1 MAFLPYFSVRCV
13 RLLRVTTASPFPRS
27 EPFVFRPKSTS
38 YDPSETPTVPPH
50 VGCVGRLFF
59 SIGRPVD
66 RRRRRRRAT
75 HLRPSVPSN
84 PASTRA
90 RDEPDEPSA
99 SSSARRMDGL
109 TNRWMPIRRRRVFF
123 PSTPASRLLDRLL
136 DRFLDRPNERAD
148 RRADRPNARA
158 DRNLSSTRQRQR
170 ANRTE
175 PNRARGSVASPNAST
190 GPILP
195 VRSRRPFGSSVRVI
209 VVYTPIP
216 RYRYKQNKKAKH
228 ASFERAIARSFS
240 ASSRRER
247 DLDFFHA
254 GGFFGRD
261 RLTYRQTD
269 GMN

>member
-13 RLLRVTTASPFPRS
+13 RLLRVTTASPFPRP

-38 YDPSETPTVPPH
+38 YDPSEAPTVPPH

-66 RRRRRRRAT
+66 RRRRRRTRRRRAT

-99 SSSARRMDGL
+99 SSSARRMDGRTCGWMDGL

-136 DRFLDRPNERAD
+136 DRRLLDRPNERTPV
-148 RRADRPNARA
+148 RADRPTERPRRPKPFEYPPASAREP
-158 DRNLSSTRQRQR
+158 
-170 ANRTE
+170 NRTE
-175 PNRARGSVASPNAST
+175 PRAGVCRVAQRMVHGSDFTRHVASSVRH
-190 GPILP
+190 
-195 VRSRRPFGSSVRVI
+195 VRSRDRSL
-209 VVYTPIP
+209 
-216 RYRYKQNKKAKH
+216 H
-228 ASFERAIARSFS
+228 AHTAI
-240 ASSRRER
+240 
-247 DLDFFHA
+247 
-254 GGFFGRD
+254 
-261 RLTYRQTD
+261 
-269 GMN
+269 